1 MGGLQDKTVAVVFF
15 KFFFKFFFHQFAGF
29 FFFGFFLRVMIII
42 VSEHC

>member
-15 KFFFKFFFHQFAGF
+15 KFFFHLFAVFFFC
-29 FFFGFFLRVMIII
+29 FFLRVMVII

>member
-15 KFFFKFFFHQFAGF
+15 KFFFHKFAGF
-29 FFFGFFLRVMIII
+29 FFFGFFLRVMVII

>member
-15 KFFFKFFFHQFAGF
+15 KFFFHQFAG
-29 FFFGFFLRVMIII
+29 FFFGFFLRVMVII

>member
-15 KFFFKFFFHQFAGF
+15 KFFFHRFAGF
-29 FFFGFFLRVMIII
+29 FFVFCFFLRVMVII